1 MQEFSNIFSNLR
13 NSIWGGLLI
22 VIIVY
27 TFTNVAY
34 FTLLTPKEMIES
46 NAVAVVSEKYTN
58 YRI

>member
-22 VIIVY
+22 VIVVY

>member
-22 VIIVY
+22 VIVVY

-58 YRI
+58 YKI